1 EETPEPTPR
10 GSARAR
16 LAGAAGGGGA
26 GAAGA
31 RGSPVRGEPPPRP
44 PAAAADGGF
53 ASNGRASGGRGA
65 SRAGA
70 ALRLQRWWRDCLEAR
85 GALFEGLVV
94 ELMELRAG
102 AAEDTGGPA
111 GVARLHPEAAGPRRS
126 GVAGVTAARR
136 PRDGA
141 VVPARPSRS
150 DAVAARLPLALGSLC
165 LLSSSSS
172 SSSSSPSPSPSCPTE
187 EAGGHVCFQLPGIA
201 KAWLLLRRAFVHA
214 VRSDSRR

>member
-1 EETPEPTPR
+1 RRPPSQPPAAPHEHASQAQP
-10 GSARAR
+10 
-16 LAGAAGGGGA
+16 AGAAPGQRGH
-26 GAAGA
+26 GAAPSA
-31 RGSPVRGEPPPRP
+31 EPPPRP

-165 LLSSSSS
+165 LLRRRRRKRGATCASSFRASQRHGCFCAGH
-172 SSSSSPSPSPSCPTE
+172 SCTPCVPT
-187 EAGGHVCFQLPGIA
+187 AGVRV
-201 KAWLLLRRAFVHA
+201 RRAG
-214 VRSDSRR
+214 RRHSQGFG